1 MREVASV
8 HVVRQLLQVGLLLGQ
23 LLLELA
29 QLLLLALAD
38 RVLLAGALASLEGV
52 AVEENEQVSIYFS
65 GCLQGRGDG

>member
-1 MREVASV
+1 M
-8 HVVRQLLQVGLLLGQ
+8 VRQLLQVGLLLGQ

-52 AVEENEQVSIYFS
+52 AVGGDVSVMRLSIGFLFRARCAMMGS
-65 GCLQGRGDG
+65 WG